1 MPSVTR
7 ELVFQ
12 GAHSPWTLLAHLT
25 AVGLTLVLI
34 VTLLRYE
41 RRLVSRSVGNWL
53 LGLRVSV
60 LAVVLMTLLQPV
72 LSWTRDESRAG
83 RILIGVD
90 VSDSMATT
98 DVHAMRSEKLR
109 WARGLGMIGNA
120 AIDARLD
127 RWQRAFEA
135 GQEPEWVDPAET
147 ADEERR
153 TALST
158 TRREHL
164 LGLFR
169 ELDVLPRREI
179 ARRLLATVPKSLL
192 EELKPLGRLE
202 LFLFAGKCESV
213 EPAQLER
220 AITTPS
226 MSLLTQTSDLA
237 QGLQPGGGAAGGDV
251 RGLILFTDGRDHSG
265 KNLTSLAASL
275 KAAETPVFPVL
286 IGSTFRPKDLS
297 IASLEYPQVVYKG
310 DHPQLKAVLNTV
322 GFEGRTLV
330 VELLREDQPDAAPI
344 TRSVEVTGPSVN
356 VDFDLDAI
364 DIGRKSYIVRTPVLE
379 GETRDDNNTRSFAFA
394 VVDDRA
400 KVLLVEGD
408 ARWEFRYLDAALA
421 RDERVDLKRV
431 LFQQPYLG
439 VLPDTF
445 YPRRL
450 EQVVDAAVPAPATP
464 VVPGDVPADPP
475 GPGGNI
481 TASPFA
487 NLDLIILGDI
497 PPDRMNAATWDRL
510 RDFVADGGTLIL
522 SGGKRWLPLAYR
534 SPVLDQLLPVT
545 GVQPLNVTDRAGE
558 LAPTLRGLPLQ
569 LTGEGEQQ
577 AMLQFA
583 SDVIQNQTLWA
594 GLPGQMALL
603 LGQPKPAA
611 TVWATALLPPELAAL
626 LALERRQPVIV
637 HQHLGAGQVVWLGF
651 DGTWR
656 WRHRVGD
663 EYHHRF
669 WAQFARWAAANKVTA
684 GNEFVR
690 FGPDKTDVELGQDVL
705 LRAKWMAP
713 FLQKFPKLNAKAELF
728 RSGDAT
734 GKPFTTIDLAAV
746 TDRPLQFEGKGVG
759 LPAGE
764 YRVVLSTENAD
775 LGLKPVEAS
784 LYVHDRPS
792 LELSDLSANRDLLT
806 QIADTSGGRLF
817 LPDELHE
824 LPKQFKSYEATTSHY
839 EESPLWD
846 RWPWL
851 VVLFA
856 LLTTEWV
863 IRKLNGLP

>member
-1 MPSVTR
+1 MPPVTP
-7 ELVFQ
+7 ELVFH

-25 AVGLTLVLI
+25 AIGVTLVLI
-34 VTLLRYE
+34 VMLLRYE
-41 RRLVSRSVGNWL
+41 RRLVSRTVGNWL

-72 LSWTRDESRAG
+72 LSWTRDESRSG

-120 AIDARLD
+120 AVDARLD

-135 GQEPEWVDPAET
+135 GQEPDWVDPGET
-147 ADEERR
+147 ADEQRR
-153 TALST
+153 VALSS

-164 LGLFR
+164 FGLFR
-169 ELDVLPRREI
+169 ELDGLPRREI
-179 ARRLLATVPKSLL
+179 ARRLLATVPKPLL
-192 EELKPLGRLE
+192 EELKHLGRLE
-202 LFLFAGKCESV
+202 LFLFAGKTESV
-213 EPAQLER
+213 EQTQLEQ
-220 AITTPS
+220 AIASPS
-226 MSLLTQTSDLA
+226 KSIISQTSDLSQA
-237 QGLQPGGGAAGGDV
+237 LQPGEGAGGGDV

-265 KNLTSLAASL
+265 KKLTPLAASL
-275 KAAETPVFPVL
+275 KAVETPIFPIL

-322 GFEGRTLV
+322 GFEGKTLV
-330 VELLREDQPDAAPI
+330 VELLREDDPAAAPL

-356 VDFDLDAI
+356 VEFDLDAI
-364 DIGRKSYIVRTPVLE
+364 DIGRKSYVLKTPVLE
-379 GETRDDNNTRSFAFA
+379 GETRDDNNSRTFAFA

-445 YPRRL
+445 FPRRL
-450 EQVVDAAVPAPATP
+450 EQLDATVDPVAP
-464 VVPGDVPADPP
+464 V
-475 GPGGNI
+475 GNAP
-481 TASPFA
+481 ASPFA
-487 NLDLIILGDI
+487 NFDLIILGDI
-497 PPDRMNAATWDRL
+497 PPDRMNDVTWERL
-510 RDFVADGGTLIL
+510 RDFVTDGGTLIL
-522 SGGKRWLPLAYR
+522 SSGKRWLPLAYR
-534 SPVLDQLLPVT
+534 TPVLDQLLPVT
-545 GVQPLNVTDRAGE
+545 NVRPLIVTDRAGE
-558 LAPTLRGLPLQ
+558 TAPLVRGLPLQ
-569 LTGEGEQQ
+569 LTDEGEQQ

-583 SDVIQNQTLWA
+583 SDAIQNQTIWA

-611 TVWATALLPPELAAL
+611 TVWTTALLPPELAAPL
-626 LALERRQPVIV
+626 GLERRQPVIV

-690 FGPDKTDVELGQDVL
+690 FGPDKTDVELGQDAL
-705 LRAKWMAP
+705 FRAKWMAP
-713 FLQKFPKLNAKAELF
+713 FLQKFPKLKAKADLF
-728 RSGDAT
+728 RISDMHD
-734 GKPFTTIDLAAV
+734 KPFTTIDLTPA
-746 TDRPLQFEGKGVG
+746 TDRPLQFEGKAVS

-764 YRVVLSTENAD
+764 YRVALTTENAD
-775 LGLKPVEAS
+775 LGEKPVEAT

-806 QIADTSGGRLF
+806 QIADTSGGRVFQL
-817 LPDELHE
+817 DELHE
-824 LPKQFKSYEATTSHY
+824 LPKQFKTYEATTSRY